1 MNTKSINTWK
11 DLSVL
16 TKRSNFILRLRYL
29 AQKVQ
34 GRLLAKYF
42 EASSNEVARQHA
54 NTWIHLPHEK
64 LLRDAF
70 AKGRP
75 IIFTVLHDG
84 FFLAAFNKLLTE
96 FGSHRSMNVFY
107 ADPVDT
113 PTNQRFTDL
122 LGKQFPYCKPLYNN
136 ARGIVSARKALV
148 NNGCVFIMP
157 DVFTNIGE
165 TIYIPFCSRLYPT
178 MPGTA
183 FLAIKSDCLVVP
195 VITRATGLYSFSVL
209 TPSIIDS
216 RDYQSANGIE
226 QAIHDLTS
234 DMWRVFEK
242 YLKEDPC
249 GWQYW
254 EQFLQY
260 GVPIPEIN
268 GASSLPNLIADW
280 SKRYPQFATL
290 LQSGS

>member
-1 MNTKSINTWK
+1 MNTKSINAWK
-11 DLSVL
+11 EVASLAERSTLDLW
-16 TKRSNFILRLRYL
+16 LRCWL
-29 AQKVQ
+29 QKIQ
-34 GRLLAKYF
+34 GRVLAKYF

-54 NTWIHLPHEK
+54 KTWIHLPDEK
-64 LLRDAF
+64 LLRDAI
-70 AKGRP
+70 ATGRP
-75 IIFTVLHDG
+75 VVFTVLHDG

-96 FGSHRSMNVFY
+96 FGYHRSMNVFY

-122 LGKQFPYCKPLYNN
+122 LGKQFPDCKPLYNN
-136 ARGIVSARKALV
+136 ARGIVSARKALA
-148 NNGCVFIMP
+148 NKGCVFIMP
-157 DVFTNIGE
+157 DIFTNIGE

-209 TPSIIDS
+209 TPSVIDA
-216 RDYQSANGIE
+216 RDYQSANGME
-226 QAIHDLTS
+226 QNIHDLTT

-242 YLKEDPC
+242 HLKEDPC

-268 GASSLPNLIADW
+268 EASSLPNLISDW

-290 LQSGS
+290 SQPGS

>member
-1 MNTKSINTWK
+1 MNAKSTNTWK
-11 DLSVL
+11 DVALITGHSTLVL
-16 TKRSNFILRLRYL
+16 QARHLH
-29 AQKVQ
+29 QKMQ

-42 EASSNEVARQHA
+42 EASLNEVARQHA
-54 NTWIHLPHEK
+54 NTWIHLPDEK
-64 LLRDAF
+64 LLRDAL
-70 AKGRP
+70 ATGRP
-75 IIFTVLHDG
+75 IIFTILHDG

-122 LGKQFPYCKPLYNN
+122 LGKQFPDCKPLYNN
-136 ARGIVSARKALV
+136 ARGIVSARKALA
-148 NNGCVFIMP
+148 NSGCVFIMP

-209 TPSIIDS
+209 TPSIIDA
-216 RDYQSANGIE
+216 RNYQSASGME
-226 QAIHDLTS
+226 QAIHDLTT

-242 YLKEDPC
+242 HLKEDPC

-254 EQFLQY
+254 EQFLQF
-260 GVPIPEIN
+260 GIPIPEISE
-268 GASSLPNLIADW
+268 ASSLPDLIADW
-280 SKRYPQFATL
+280 SKRHPKFATL
-290 LQSGS
+290 LQSGI

>member
-16 TKRSNFILRLRYL
+16 TKRSNHILRLRYL
-29 AQKVQ
+29 VQKVQ

-42 EASSNEVARQHA
+42 EASSNDVARQHA
-54 NTWIHLPHEK
+54 NAWIHLPDEK
-64 LLRDAF
+64 LLRDAL
-70 AKGRP
+70 ATGRP

-96 FGSHRSMNVFY
+96 FGPHRYMNVFY
-107 ADPVDT
+107 ADPIDT

-122 LGKQFPYCKPLYNN
+122 LGKQFPDCKPLYNN
-136 ARGIVSARKALV
+136 ARGIVSARKALA

-209 TPSIIDS
+209 TPSIIDA

-226 QAIHDLTS
+226 QAIHDLTT

-242 YLKEDPC
+242 HLKQDPC

-260 GVPIPEIN
+260 GIPIPEIN

-280 SKRYPQFATL
+280 SKRYPQFAAL
-290 LQSGS
+290 LQQRS